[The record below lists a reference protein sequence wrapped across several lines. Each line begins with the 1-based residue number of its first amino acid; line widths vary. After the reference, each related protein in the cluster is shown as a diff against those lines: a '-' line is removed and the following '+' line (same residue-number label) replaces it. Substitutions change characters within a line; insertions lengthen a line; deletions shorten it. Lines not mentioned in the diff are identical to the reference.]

1 MEDGTPPPDFGLGS
15 DSGPLKL
22 RAIDNEDLA
31 VLAAFLQDAIA
42 NVSEMAYL
50 PDDRRFVLA
59 VCRFRWE
66 HALDENPQKV
76 FERVSCAITVEGVD
90 EPKYR
95 GFDLK
100 ERNRTMPLLTV
111 TYDGA
116 SVLLTLG
123 GDAALK
129 LPVSNLDLRIED
141 FGECWPT
148 KQKPEH
154 GNISL

>member
-1 MEDGTPPPDFGLGS
+1 VEDGAPTPEQGS
-15 DSGPLKL
+15 ESGSLKL
-22 RAIDNEDLA
+22 RAIDIEDLA

-66 HALDENPQKV
+66 RALSDTPEEV

-90 EPKYR
+90 DPKYR
-95 GFDLK
+95 GFSLK

-111 TYDGA
+111 TYDDTA
-116 SVLLTLG
+116 VILTFG
-123 GDAALK
+123 GDAAVK
-129 LPVSNLDLRIED
+129 LPVAGLDLRIED

-154 GNISL
+154 GNIPL

>member
-1 MEDGTPPPDFGLGS
+1 MEDGTPPPEAGLGS
-15 DSGPLKL
+15 ESGPLKL
-22 RAIDNEDLA
+22 RAIDTEDLA

-50 PDDRRFVLA
+50 PEDGKFVLA

-66 HALDENPQKV
+66 KALSETPERV
-76 FERVSCAITVEGVD
+76 FERVSCAVTVDRVED
-90 EPKYR
+90 PKYR

-116 SVLLTLG
+116 SVLLTFG

-129 LPVSNLDLRIED
+129 LPVSSLDLRIED

-154 GNISL
+154 GNIPL

>member
-15 DSGPLKL
+15 DAGPLKL
-22 RAIDNEDLA
+22 RAIDHEDLA

-50 PDDRRFVLA
+50 PDDKRFVLA

-66 HALDENPQKV
+66 RVFDENPETV
-76 FERVSCAITVEGVD
+76 FERVSCAITVQGVED
-90 EPKYR
+90 PKYR
-95 GFDLK
+95 GFDVK

-111 TYDGA
+111 TYDGG
-116 SVLLTLG
+116 SVLLTFG

-129 LPVSNLDLRIED
+129 LPVSSLDLRIED

-148 KQKPEH
+148 TQKPEH
-154 GNISL
+154 GNIAL

>member
-1 MEDGTPPPDFGLGS
+1 MEDGAPPPDQGS
-15 DSGPLKL
+15 EANPLKL
-22 RAIDNEDLA
+22 RAIDTEDLA

-50 PDDRRFVLA
+50 PDDRKFVLA

-66 HALDENPQKV
+66 RALSETPEEI
-76 FERVSCAITVEGVD
+76 FERVSCAVTIEGVD
-90 EPKYR
+90 DPKYR
-95 GFDLK
+95 GFGLK

-116 SVLLTLG
+116 AVLLTFG

-129 LPVSNLDLRIED
+129 LPVSGLDLRIED

-154 GNISL
+154 GNIPL